1 MIRKPLSSLLGWRP
15 SDYGLRKMSTVETQ
29 ESIGRIEVAPDVLAT
44 IAYYAAL
51 RVEGVAKMAPIPA
64 DVARLFRRE
73 TRHHGVLLD
82 LVDDKIKFE
91 IYVIMSPHVN
101 IMETS
106 QRLQTAVIEA
116 IDTMVG
122 IPVDSVNIHVEDVI
136 YAQGEAA

>member
-1 MIRKPLSSLLGWRP
+1 MSEVEIR
-15 SDYGLRKMSTVETQ
+15 
-29 ESIGRIEVAPDVLAT
+29 ESIGRIEVAPDVLAM

-51 RVEGVAKMAPIPA
+51 RVEGVAKLAPIPA

-82 LVDDKIKFE
+82 LADDKIKFD

-106 QRLQTAVIEA
+106 QRLQTAVMEA

-122 IPVDSVNIHVEDVI
+122 IPVNCVNIHVEDVI
-136 YAQGEAA
+136 YTQGEAA

>member
-1 MIRKPLSSLLGWRP
+1 M
-15 SDYGLRKMSTVETQ
+15 SDIEIQ
-29 ESIGRIEVAPDVLAT
+29 QSIGRIEVAPDVLAM

-51 RVEGVAKMAPIPA
+51 RVEGVAKMATIPP
-64 DVARLFRRE
+64 DVARIFRRDA
-73 TRHHGVLLD
+73 RHHGVLLD
-82 LVDDKIKFE
+82 MTEGKIKFD

-122 IPVDSVNIHVEDVI
+122 IPVHTVNIHVEDVV